1 MLLYILFSGIKF
13 FFVSQ
18 DDVLS
23 TEKQLKE
30 RFSAAKTI
38 TGTQKLHRFVPND
51 KTTLRVYDLS
61 QSSISQAV
69 TVCYTEGD
77 ESSREF
83 NNVDCT
89 EILPGSTYVAC
100 QYDRE

>member
-1 MLLYILFSGIKF
+1 M
-13 FFVSQ
+13 
-18 DDVLS
+18 
-23 TEKQLKE
+23 
-30 RFSAAKTI
+30 
-38 TGTQKLHRFVPND
+38 GTQQLHRFVPID

-61 QSSISQAV
+61 QSSVSQAV
-69 TVCYTEGD
+69 TVCYTGGG

-83 NNVDCT
+83 RNVVCT